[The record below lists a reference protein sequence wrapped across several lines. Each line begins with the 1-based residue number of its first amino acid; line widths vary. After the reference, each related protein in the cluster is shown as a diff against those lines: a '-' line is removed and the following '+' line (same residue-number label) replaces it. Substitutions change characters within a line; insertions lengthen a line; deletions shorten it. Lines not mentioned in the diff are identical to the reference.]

1 MSSTSGPPFARA
13 RTEEQRAERR
23 ESILTTASELLVE
36 YRVAD
41 LSLNE
46 LSRRVGLAKSNVLR
60 YFESREAILLEL
72 FDREYRSWLDALESE
87 LTTRQGSVS
96 PATGSDQA
104 AEMVAS
110 AIAATVAVR
119 PVFCDL
125 CASAA
130 GVLERNISAE
140 VAADYKKSAVAGAYR
155 LADIVR
161 PFLGDLTMAQGSVLV
176 GTVNLVV
183 GGVWSNSQPSPGMAL
198 AYEQHAE
205 LWAMRLDLETAV
217 REILATLMVGILHRR

>member
-1 MSSTSGPPFARA
+1 MSSTSGHAFARA
-13 RTEEQRAERR
+13 RTDEQRAERR

-36 YRVAD
+36 YRVTD

-46 LSRRVGLAKSNVLR
+46 LARRVGLAKSNVLR

-72 FDREYRSWLDALESE
+72 FDREYRAWLDALESE
-87 LTTRQGSVS
+87 LTRQGSVS
-96 PATGSDQA
+96 PASGTDQA
-104 AEMVAS
+104 AETVAS

-130 GVLERNISAE
+130 GVLERNVSAE
-140 VAADYKKSAVAGAYR
+140 VAAEYKKSAVAGAYR

-161 PFLGDLTMAQGSVLV
+161 PFLGDLTMAQGTVLV

-205 LWAMRLDLETAV
+205 LRAMRLDLETAV